1 MKKLLMA
8 IIIIAAT
15 TSAITA
21 QEYTE
26 TTQLL
31 SKKADK
37 GYMYAASKDKNGN
50 TNITYKMKL
59 DKKSEDISFEEYR
72 FDKDLKFL
80 ESKDV
85 KEKKDTKADY
95 ERTAYYATVGGST
108 SFDVLSMKLKLSKV
122 VSQRTW
128 SNEKQKYFVK
138 KIISRETI
146 KPRNDS
152 GKAYNGYAS
161 YVSSDET
168 KNDVLIIARNESK
181 DKAIADNYYL
191 LTFDDKM
198 DITEKQ
204 IDLKGSYSLVFCEQL
219 ASNNVVM
226 VFAPKKGAADV
237 AKYVYLQ
244 YDMLGKQIHKA
255 EFNSPATAMLL
266 TAAYEKDGDVF
277 FCGSSVVSKEPYEK
291 LYSEYA
297 PIISPGFTGSANN
310 TLDMKWEKAAA
321 GKMENFHLLKFSNNG
336 LAFAA
341 TTPVSEFK
349 SKFKTAPGDK
359 GATAYNGKKFLIEQF
374 NITATGDY
382 LIAGQLISKENV
394 NGTLV
399 KSYNDIVCFHFDKS
413 GKLKAQYGIGKVNN
427 DKKSE
432 IFEMEQYFHLSS
444 DGKSIYWELM
454 EIKGTKG
461 FESFLDAYYG
471 VPSFYAMYFPRICKI
486 DLSTAT
492 LGTIKVLGDGKY
504 FLKKYFPSIY
514 DKSENSITYI
524 GHDEGWKN
532 LWLGKVVMQ

>member
-1 MKKLLMA
+1 MN
-8 IIIIAAT
+8 AT
-15 TSAITA
+15 ITGTITA
-21 QEYTE
+21 QEYKE
-26 TTQLL
+26 TTQQL

-37 GYMYAASKDKNGN
+37 GYMYAAWKDEGGSSY
-50 TNITYKMKL
+50 ITYKMRL
-59 DKKSEDISFEEYR
+59 DKKSEDISFEEYS
-72 FDKDLKFL
+72 FDKNLKFIAC
-80 ESKDV
+80 KDV
-85 KEKKDTKADY
+85 QEKKTTKPDY
-95 ERTAYYATVGGST
+95 ERTAYYAAVGGST

-122 VSQRTW
+122 VSLRTW

-152 GKAYNGYAS
+152 GKTYNGYAS

-191 LTFDDKM
+191 LTFNDKM
-198 DITEKQ
+198 EITEKL

-219 ASNNVVM
+219 ATDNVVL
-226 VFAPKKGAADV
+226 VFAPKKGTADV
-237 AKYVYLQ
+237 NKYVYLQ
-244 YDMLGKQIHKA
+244 YDMLGKQLNKA
-255 EFNSPATAMLL
+255 TFNSPSSAMLL
-266 TAAYEKDGDVF
+266 TAAYEKDGNVF
-277 FCGSSVVSKEPYEK
+277 FCGSSENTKEPYEK

-297 PIISPGFTGSANN
+297 PIVSPGFTGSANN
-310 TLDMKWEKAAA
+310 SVDMKWEKAAA
-321 GKMENFHLLKFSNNG
+321 GKMENFHLLKFSG
-336 LAFAA
+336 DALTFASS
-341 TTPVSEFK
+341 TPVTEFK

-382 LIAGQLISKENV
+382 LIAGQLTSKENV

-399 KSYNDIVCFHFDKS
+399 KSYNDIVCFHFDKNGS
-413 GKLKAQYGIGKVNN
+413 LKAQYGIGKVNN

-444 DGKSIYWELM
+444 DGKSIYWELL

-461 FESFLDAYYG
+461 FESFLEAYYG

-486 DLSTAT
+486 DLSTSI

-504 FLKKYFPSIY
+504 FLKKYFPSIF
-514 DKSENSITYI
+514 DKDENSITYI
-524 GHDEGWKN
+524 GHDEDWKN